1 MKKRNWK
8 KRAAAGAVATAAGAG
23 LLVGAAFD
31 SPADFL
37 NDADT
42 IAITAHADDD
52 GGDMMTGGDEDEER
66 SRKGSPL
73 RRYVQGL
80 PAWVRLGVCLPLW
93 CIGTALQYLLSL
105 LYRAALTPL
114 GSTILSWVVA
124 AAMVLGVFALTAKAM
139 FPDIPLKKL
148 LRPRHFLWLLGGVA
162 LLAVADIVMPYYWED
177 WVTLGKILRLAGTA
191 ALVGLGALALRR
203 IGKRFVPDPAP
214 EETPEEPPLTV
225 EQQAMA
231 LADSVCPRPVY
242 KV

>member
-177 WVTLGKILRLAGTA
+177 WATLGKILRLAGTA
-191 ALVGLGALALRR
+191 TLVGLGALALRR
-203 IGKRFVPDPAP
+203 IGKRLVSHPAP

>member
-37 NDADT
+37 GETDA

-52 GGDMMTGGDEDEER
+52 GGDMVTGGDEDEER

-73 RRYVQGL
+73 RRTIQTL
-80 PAWVRLGVCLPLW
+80 PTWVRLGVCLPLW

-105 LYRAALTPL
+105 LYQAALTPL
-114 GSTILSWVVA
+114 GSTILSWVLA

-177 WVTLGKILRLAGTA
+177 WATLGKILRLAGTA

-203 IGKRFVPDPAP
+203 IGKRFVPAPAP
-214 EETPEEPPLTV
+214 EEAPEQPPLTV

>member
-37 NDADT
+37 GEADA

-52 GGDMMTGGDEDEER
+52 GGDMVTGGDEDEER

-73 RRYVQGL
+73 RRTIQTL

-105 LYRAALTPL
+105 LYQAALTPL
-114 GSTILSWVVA
+114 GSTILSWVLA

-148 LRPRHFLWLLGGVA
+148 LRRRHFLWLLGGVA

-177 WVTLGKILRLAGTA
+177 WATLGKVLRLAGTA

-203 IGKRFVPDPAP
+203 IGKRFVPAPTP
-214 EETPEEPPLTV
+214 EETPEQSPLTV